1 MDLRMFKINY
11 NIMRYLS
18 VAFFFLFGI
27 AFTACDTETG
37 NEKVNFDREA
47 FLINMAD
54 NVIQPSI
61 EDFAAQVEGLT
72 VASNSFTINPSLESL
87 NVLRAELKETWLSYQ
102 HLAFVHVGPVSS
114 VNLRDRVNIFPTNID
129 IIESNINT
137 QNYVLGSASN
147 VAAKGFP
154 ALDYL
159 LFGTGQTE
167 EDILAYFGNPDL
179 GESRLQYLTDLV
191 EDIQTTSNLI
201 AAGWPDYRSTF
212 IGNIGTDV
220 GSGTSLLVNEY
231 NFQFDI
237 RIKNAKI
244 GFPSGGNPRTGGVL
258 SPENVE
264 AYFSGWS
271 GELAE
276 RAVKSSISVFR
287 GEHFNASEDGLGL
300 DDYLNALD
308 ARDRNDESLS
318 IAIISESRAALEEM
332 EKIEQPYSEV
342 ATAEGSQ
349 LVEVYNALQ
358 AVIPLI
364 KVDMTSALSVSITFQ
379 DNDGD

>member
-1 MDLRMFKINY
+1 MYMKYLRF
-11 NIMRYLS
+11 S
-18 VAFFFLFGI
+18 FFILFI
-27 AFTACDTETG
+27 ATFTACDNKTG
-37 NEKVNFDREA
+37 SEKVDFDREA

-61 EDFAAQVEGLT
+61 EDFASKTEGLS
-72 VASNSFTINPSLESL
+72 VATNSFNINLSLESL

-114 VNLRDRVNIFPTNID
+114 VNLRDRVNIFPTKTDVIEDNIT
-129 IIESNINT
+129 S

-159 LFGTGQTE
+159 LFGTAQTDE
-167 EDILAYFGNPDL
+167 EILAYFGDPNL
-179 GESRLQYLTDLV
+179 GENRLKYLSDLV
-191 EDIQTTSNLI
+191 EDIQTTSNI
-201 AAGWPDYRSTF
+201 MSDGWADYRSTF
-212 IGNIGTDV
+212 IGNTGTDV

-258 SPENVE
+258 SPQNVE
-264 AYFSGWS
+264 GYFSGWS
-271 GELAE
+271 GDLAE
-276 RAVKSSISVFR
+276 KAVLSSIAVFK
-287 GEHFNASEDGLGL
+287 GEHFNSSEDGLGL
-300 DDYLNALD
+300 DDYLDALD
-308 ARDRNDESLS
+308 ARDRNDELLS
-318 IAIISESRAALEEM
+318 RAIINQSLAALEEM
-332 EKIEQPYSEV
+332 EKIEAPYSEV
-342 ATAEGSQ
+342 ATTEGSQ
-349 LVEVYNALQ
+349 LVDVYNALQ

>member
-1 MDLRMFKINY
+1 
-11 NIMRYLS
+11 MRNLKFSFFILVLS
-18 VAFFFLFGI
+18 T
-27 AFTACDTETG
+27 FTACDNESG
-37 NEKVNFDREA
+37 SEKVDFDREA
-47 FLINMAD
+47 FLVNMAD

-61 EDFAAQVEGLT
+61 EDFASKAEGLT
-72 VASNSFTINPSLESL
+72 VATNSFNINLSLESL
-87 NVLRAELKETWLSYQ
+87 NVLRDELKESWLSYQ
-102 HLAFVHVGPVSS
+102 HLAFVHVGPVSN
-114 VNLRDRVNIFPTNID
+114 VNLRDRVNIFPTKTD
-129 IIESNINT
+129 VIEENINS
-137 QNYVLGSASN
+137 QNYVLGSAAN

-159 LFGTGQTE
+159 LFGTADSDEQ
-167 EDILAYFGNPDL
+167 ILAYFGDPDS
-179 GESRLQYLTDLV
+179 GENRLQYLSDVV

-201 AAGWPDYRSTF
+201 SEGWPDYRSTF
-212 IGNIGTDV
+212 VGNTGTDV

-264 AYFSGWS
+264 GYYSGWS

-276 RAVKSSISVFR
+276 KAVESSIAVFK
-287 GEHFNASEDGLGL
+287 GEHFNSSEDGLGL
-300 DDYLNALD
+300 DDYLDALD
-308 ARDRNDESLS
+308 AKDRNDASLS
-318 IAIISESRAALEEM
+318 IAIISQSRAALEEM
-332 EKIEQPYSEV
+332 EKIEAPYSEV
-342 ATAEGSQ
+342 ASTEGSQ

-358 AVIPLI
+358 TVIPLI

>member
-1 MDLRMFKINY
+1 
-11 NIMRYLS
+11 MRYLKFS
-18 VAFFFLFGI
+18 FFILFI
-27 AFTACDTETG
+27 TIFTACDNNSG
-37 NEKVNFDREA
+37 SEKVDFDREA

-61 EDFAAQVEGLT
+61 ESFASNAEGLSGAT
-72 VASNSFTINPSLESL
+72 NSFNTNLSIESL
-87 NVLRAELKETWLSYQ
+87 NVLRTEFKEVWLSYQ

-114 VNLRDRVNIFPTNID
+114 VNLRDRVNIFPTNTD
-129 IIESNINT
+129 LIEENINS
-137 QNYVLGSASN
+137 QNYVLGSAAN

-159 LFGTGQTE
+159 LFGTGSTE
-167 EDILAYFGNPDL
+167 EEVLAYFGDPNL
-179 GESRLQYLTDLV
+179 GENRLQYLTDLV
-191 EDIQTTSNLI
+191 EDIQSTSNLMTE
-201 AAGWPDYRSTF
+201 GWPDYRSTF
-212 IGNIGTDV
+212 VGNTGTDV

-244 GFPSGGNPRTGGVL
+244 GFPSGGNPRTGGVV
-258 SPENVE
+258 SPQNVE
-264 AYFSGWS
+264 AYFSAWS

-276 RAVKSSISVFR
+276 EAVKSSIAVFK
-287 GEHFNASEDGLGL
+287 GQHYNSSEDGLGL
-300 DDYLNALD
+300 DDYLDAFD
-308 ARDRNDESLS
+308 ARDRNDELLS
-318 IAIISESRAALEEM
+318 RSIINQSTAALEEM
-332 EKIEQPYSEV
+332 EKIESPYSEV
-342 ATAEGSQ
+342 ATTEGSQ
-349 LVEVYNALQ
+349 LVNVYNALQ